1 MADETVK
8 VTETTKEYELQ
19 KADLVPSAGEDEP
32 TWANKIAGQL
42 DRFRVIPRLIMLAYI
57 YAFYSST
64 TWFMAL
70 SDPTNAQAAFISTIV
85 GAGAA
90 FFGLYVGKPG
100 TSLPKGK
107 KQDSS
112 MADDFSAV
120 TKQLIEDRQARQ
132 KELEAQKELLSK
144 MATELESAGMKAED
158 NAQISF
164 SWC

>member
-8 VTETTKEYELQ
+8 VIETTKEYELQ

-42 DRFRVIPRLIMLAYI
+42 DRFRVIPRMIMLAYI
-57 YAFYSST
+57 YAFYSAT

-107 KQDSS
+107 K
-112 MADDFSAV
+112 
-120 TKQLIEDRQARQ
+120 
-132 KELEAQKELLSK
+132 
-144 MATELESAGMKAED
+144 
-158 NAQISF
+158 
-164 SWC
+164 